1 MRLIFYWLFL
11 KLTALVNMN
20 RIFAL
25 SAGTLLLCQV
35 AVAQQKMVADKIAAI
50 VGDKIIL
57 RSDVEGEMVNLS
69 RNNADG
75 SLPPNAPCMIMEQI
89 ISQKVMV
96 MQAERDSLPV
106 SESDVDGQIENRI
119 RYFQDVYG
127 SPEKM
132 KEVTGYSIYQ
142 LKERFRQP
150 IKEGLLAKAMQDKI
164 TSSVKVT
171 PSEVKKYFDAIPK
184 DSLQYYESE
193 LEIGQIVIQ
202 PKATKEMDQYAIDR
216 LLEFK
221 KQVQEKTSDFGRLA
235 ILYSEDPGAKENKGV
250 YILNRN
256 DKQWDADFLAAS
268 FRLKENEISSPIKS
282 QFGYHLIQC
291 IKRQGDNIT
300 VQHILLKPNVTRSD
314 LADATKL
321 LDSVRTVILNGKMT
335 FSEAVVKYSTLPTS
349 KFDGGML
356 QNRMNGTTYIT
367 IDQLDEPSER
377 DIVLLLDTLKPGGIS
392 KPMPFVDDQPNGRNG
407 VRLVYLKTR
416 TQPHRENMNDD
427 YARIQQRTLQLKQQD
442 ARDKWLREKIPT
454 YYIHVDDE
462 FRNCTHISQWIG
474 GIAKQ

>member
-1 MRLIFYWLFL
+1 
-11 KLTALVNMN
+11 MN
-20 RIFAL
+20 KIFAL

-35 AVAQQKMVADKIAAI
+35 GMAQQKMVADKIAAI
-50 VGDKIIL
+50 VGDKIVL
-57 RSDVEGEMVNLS
+57 RSDIEGEMVNLQRS
-69 RNNADG
+69 TVDNT
-75 SLPPNAPCMIMEQI
+75 LPPNAPCMIMEQI
-89 ISQKVMV
+89 IAQKVMV

-106 SESDVDGQIENRI
+106 SEQDVDGQIENRI
-119 RYFQDVYG
+119 RYFEDLYG
-127 SPEKM
+127 SREKM

-142 LKERFRQP
+142 LRERFRQP

-184 DSLQYYESE
+184 DSLQFYESE

-202 PKATKEMDQYAIDR
+202 PKATKEMDQYSIDR

-256 DKQWDADFLAAS
+256 DKQWDPDFLAAS

-300 VQHILLKPNVTRSD
+300 VQHILLKPNVTRND
-314 LADATKL
+314 LAEATKK
-321 LDSVRTVILNGKMT
+321 LDSIRLVILNGKMT
-335 FSEAVVKYSTLPTS
+335 FGEAVVKYSDLPMA

-356 QNRMNGTTYIT
+356 QNRMNGSSLIT
-367 IDQLDEPSER
+367 IDQLDQPSER

-392 KPMPFVDDQPNGRNG
+392 KPMPYIDDQPGGRNG
-407 VRLVYLKTR
+407 VRIIYLKTR
-416 TQPHRENMNDD
+416 THPHRENMTDD
-427 YARIQQRTLQLKQQD
+427 YARIQQRTLQIKQQE

-454 YYIHVDDE
+454 YYIHVEDE
-462 FRNCTHISQWIG
+462 FKQCSHIAQWIG
-474 GIAKQ
+474 SIAKQ